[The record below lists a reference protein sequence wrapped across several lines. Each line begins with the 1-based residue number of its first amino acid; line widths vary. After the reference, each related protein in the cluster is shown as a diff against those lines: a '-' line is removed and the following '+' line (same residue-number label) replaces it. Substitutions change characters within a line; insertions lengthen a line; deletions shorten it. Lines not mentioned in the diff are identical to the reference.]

1 MTELVFKSNEGVA
14 VTTSL
19 KVAEIFGK
27 SHEHVV
33 RDLDNLVEKVESVDN
48 QCNPNLA
55 TPTKMFEIYF
65 EDVPQP
71 NGGVKSAKRYIMN
84 RDGFTLLVM
93 GYTGKKAMAFK
104 LEYIAA
110 FNAMEKAIK
119 EQAKPKSQLEILVE
133 SAQALLEQ
141 SRRMDKIESRL
152 DAMEQERKE
161 NTKLL
166 LAVSISQ
173 NELPKQ
179 SIRNKIRELVN
190 KYSSAMNIKQ
200 GDVWHSVYNQLY
212 YLFNISVNSY
222 KRKKKESNLDVAERI
237 GFIDKIYDIISNM
250 VREAKI
256 A

>member
-1 MTELVFKSNEGVA
+1 MTDLVFKSNDGVA

-19 KVAEIFGK
+19 MVSKIFGK
-27 SHEHVV
+27 DHDKVM
-33 RDLDNLVEKVESVDN
+33 RDIKNLSCSEEFRAANFGDSSYTSQQNKELPMSVM
-48 QCNPNLA
+48 
-55 TPTKMFEIYF
+55 TK
-65 EDVPQP
+65 
-71 NGGVKSAKRYIMN
+71 
-84 RDGFTLLVM
+84 DGFSFLVM
-93 GYTGKKAMAFK
+93 GYNGKKAASFK
-104 LEYIAA
+104 EAYIAA
-110 FNAMEKAIK
+110 FNAMEKELK
-119 EQAKPKSQLEILVE
+119 EQAKPKSQLEIIVE

-152 DAMEQERKE
+152 DAMEQEREE
-161 NTKLL
+161 NTRLL
-166 LAVSISQ
+166 LSVSVSQ